1 MAIFATTIG
10 SVSKPVI
17 PAAYLCRN
25 LKPNLGRARENLND
39 VSFKD
44 LRGQQMSFAGYANV
58 LRHIFWNLMDGHS
71 MVRESEKCNYTIEA
85 WGRRCYLVQTNRE
98 TKAIDRY
105 EILNCTY
112 EQLRGK
118 ISKRHEAEEVPA
130 R

>member
-1 MAIFATTIG
+1 M
-10 SVSKPVI
+10 
-17 PAAYLCRN
+17 
-25 LKPNLGRARENLND
+25 GRARENFND
-39 VSFKD
+39 VYFKD

-118 ISKRHEAEEVPA
+118 ISKRHTKRKRFRRAKTAAAVRTAGSSFRAP
-130 R
+130 

>member
-1 MAIFATTIG
+1 
-10 SVSKPVI
+10 
-17 PAAYLCRN
+17 
-25 LKPNLGRARENLND
+25 
-39 VSFKD
+39 
-44 LRGQQMSFAGYANV
+44 
-58 LRHIFWNLMDGHS
+58 MDGHS

-85 WGRRCYLVQTNRE
+85 WGHL
-98 TKAIDRY
+98 AIWFRPTVAQGTDRH

>member
-1 MAIFATTIG
+1 M
-10 SVSKPVI
+10 
-17 PAAYLCRN
+17 
-25 LKPNLGRARENLND
+25 GRARENFNS
-39 VSFKD
+39 VYFKD
-44 LRGQQMSFAGYANV
+44 ETGAQMSFANGSYANK
-58 LRHIFWNLMDGHS
+58 LRFIFWNLMDGHS